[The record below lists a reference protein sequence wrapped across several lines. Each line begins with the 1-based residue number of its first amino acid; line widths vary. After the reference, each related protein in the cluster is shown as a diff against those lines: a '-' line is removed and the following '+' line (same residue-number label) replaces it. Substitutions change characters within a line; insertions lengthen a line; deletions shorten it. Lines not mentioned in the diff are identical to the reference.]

1 MIVTIDGPAGAGKS
15 SVSRRLAEAL
25 GFHFLD
31 TGAMYRCV
39 TLACLDRSVHLH
51 NSEQVAAI
59 AERVNIALDGERVFL
74 DGIDVTDRIR
84 ESCVNQSIKAI
95 ADNANVRS
103 ALVQLQRRWCLGR
116 DAVTEGRDQGTVAFP
131 EASCK
136 IFLTASSQ
144 ERARRRWQQLREQG
158 IEADYDAILMQQNQ
172 RDEDDTTRK
181 SGGLKAAADAIKV
194 ETDGMSEADV
204 LNRLLE
210 IVRSRM

>member
-1 MIVTIDGPAGAGKS
+1 
-15 SVSRRLAEAL
+15 L
-25 GFHFLD
+25 
-31 TGAMYRCV
+31 
-39 TLACLDRSVHLH
+39 
-51 NSEQVAAI
+51 
-59 AERVNIALDGERVFL
+59 L